1 MVQLTGTSLASGAQ
15 IPQKTK
21 SFQGDSTSGRID
33 GYNPVWGQTGPK
45 SAAWPEDFARVLEE
59 SAKDAES
66 GPSAPDTALALQ
78 AEQSASQK
86 KEDESFGFLDFL
98 DIINPLQHIP
108 IVSSVYRAITGDKIG
123 PAAEVLGGALFGGPI
138 GAAAGVASAVITH
151 ETGKEPGQALVDLFR
166 PSPDI
171 DGLDG
176 TTIALADLTQAR
188 SAYNE

>member
-1 MVQLTGTSLASGAQ
+1 MVQLTGTSLASGAP

-59 SAKDAES
+59 STKDAES